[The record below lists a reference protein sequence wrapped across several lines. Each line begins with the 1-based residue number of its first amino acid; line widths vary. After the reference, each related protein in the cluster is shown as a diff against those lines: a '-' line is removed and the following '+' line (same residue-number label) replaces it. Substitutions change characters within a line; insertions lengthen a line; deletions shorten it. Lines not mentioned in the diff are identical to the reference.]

1 MKERRGESLMSIALE
16 RGRHACVLI
25 AALLVVSAAVLGAA
39 SGAAAGTVGLVGGG
53 AFGASVNVQPVV
65 GPAVTFGP
73 APSVTLPSTGG
84 GPFTASLTSIVLP
97 GLLETKAGSVSTQ
110 GVFGPSGFVTSSAQ
124 VATLS
129 AANGAVKASLVG
141 TSCRI
146 DSAGNTTGTTN
157 FGSLTVLG
165 IPASAGPPANTTVP
179 LPGVGTLTLNEQTS
193 TVGPGG
199 LRSITV
205 NGIHLH
211 LAGALGTG
219 DVIVS
224 QSRCTARI

>member
-1 MKERRGESLMSIALE
+1 MSVVLE
-16 RGRHACVLI
+16 RGRHPCALVAVL
-25 AALLVVSAAVLGAA
+25 LLLSAAVLGLAN
-39 SGAAAGTVGLVGGG
+39 GAAAAGSVGLVGGG
-53 AFGASVNVQPVV
+53 AFVAQVNVQPVV

-73 APSVTLPSTGG
+73 TPSVTLPSTGG
-84 GPFTASLTSIVLP
+84 GPFTASLASIALP

-110 GVFGPSGFVTSSAQ
+110 GAFGPSGFVTSSAQ

-129 AANGAVKASLVG
+129 AAGGAVKASLVG

-157 FGSLTVLG
+157 FASLTVLG
-165 IPASAGPPANTTVP
+165 IPASASPPPNTTVP

-205 NGIHLH
+205 NAIHLH
-211 LAGALGTG
+211 LAGALANG
-219 DVIVS
+219 DIIVS
-224 QSRCTARI
+224 QSRCTARV